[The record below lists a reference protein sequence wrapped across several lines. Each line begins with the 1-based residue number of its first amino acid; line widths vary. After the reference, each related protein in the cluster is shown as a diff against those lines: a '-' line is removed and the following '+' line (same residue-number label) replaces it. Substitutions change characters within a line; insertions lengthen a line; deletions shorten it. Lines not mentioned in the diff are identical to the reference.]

1 MTDPLA
7 MILGPARPQGG
18 GTLCVRCPTSRMR
31 RGRLYQSDMNRR
43 TDLATTDA
51 GDNGGG
57 GALTVDAEPSAAEL
71 LGPVHQGHIR
81 QANAWTVLSAIR
93 ANGVTS
99 RSQVTRDTG
108 LTAMTVHR
116 LVTDLRKRKL
126 ISAAGRPTPGSVGR
140 PPSLYRFNA
149 SIGCTAGID
158 VGNETTR
165 FILTDLDGRPLAH
178 TVHATGEIETDLAR
192 VLASTVTELQQA
204 AGVRR
209 ESLVGVGVGVPA
221 VVDAAGT
228 IVRASQH
235 HLWEGLALGSYLR
248 ESLGSGVI
256 VTQDD
261 HLAALAELR
270 RGGCVG
276 LQSAVVLDVGKGIG
290 VGIISDGSVHAGAHA
305 AAGRIARLPL
315 PIDAASFE
323 EADTLGSHLTG
334 DGVLAAYR
342 RRGGHAVVHGAGDV
356 FALDGEGDEDATAVV
371 DEFASR
377 LGWVIGALAL
387 VLDPELVVIGGGISR
402 SFARL
407 RPGVERRLA
416 QIVPVP
422 PPVVAS
428 SLVPDAVVLG
438 AIDAAHELADTWLRE
453 RIGA

>member
-1 MTDPLA
+1 M
-7 MILGPARPQGG
+7 
-18 GTLCVRCPTSRMR
+18 
-31 RGRLYQSDMNRR
+31 
-43 TDLATTDA
+43 ATTDA
-51 GDNGGG
+51 RDREGGG
-57 GALTVDAEPSAAEL
+57 PLTVDTEPLAAEL

-93 ANGVTS
+93 TAGVTS
-99 RSQVTRDTG
+99 RSRVTRDTG

-116 LVTDLRKRKL
+116 MVTDLRRRKL
-126 ISAAGRPTPGSVGR
+126 ISSAGRPTPGNVGR

-149 SIGCTAGID
+149 SIGCVAGID

-178 TVHATGEIETDLAR
+178 TVHPTGDIETDLAR
-192 VLASTVTELQQA
+192 ALASTVTDLQRT
-204 AGVRR
+204 AGVRQ

-235 HLWEGLALGSYLR
+235 HLWEGLELGSYLR

-270 RGGCVG
+270 RGACVG

-305 AAGRIARLPL
+305 AAGRIARIPL
-315 PIDAASFE
+315 PIDAADFDE
-323 EADTLGSHLTG
+323 GDTLGSHLTG

-342 RRGGHAVVHGAGDV
+342 RRGGRAAVGSANDV
-356 FALDGEGDEDATAVV
+356 FVLDREGDADATAVI

-377 LGWVIGALAL
+377 LGWVIGALGV

-402 SFARL
+402 SFERL
-407 RPGVERRLA
+407 RPAVERRLA

-438 AIDAAHELADTWLRE
+438 AIDAAHELADSWLRD